1 MYIYIFLTFTL
12 ARSLFLALDVHSCI
26 YIHVS
31 IYVFTL
37 TFRKLYHRAH
47 VNTFAPCLPNSSTC
61 ACVCMC
67 TSEHVCVYV
76 CVCGCIV
83 CAYVCD
89 LWMTRFHQVGAYIH
103 SRNGALVLAL
113 WVFAT
118 LYHQDEYIHTD
129 MRTLTMPAPI
139 PFVPPVTKQF
149 LPANVY
155 RLHVGSMGVG
165 GGCVQISHL
174 GLDQGFQ
181 CVTYVLARNSV
192 IFIYTHIS
200 HAQYCETNHTSR
212 VNIPHQRKATL
223 CWQVDGIQYR
233 YVLVKP
239 TAWDFMHTHHLSCA
253 NVSRQDLGVMSFFA
267 LWLLQ
272 NTSTKNSLSLVR
284 LLRMYWP
291 AHPTGKLSAL
301 VAGAHPVVMM
311 CRTRRRT
318 RSFMRQIYLAGTF
331 GSRQIF

>member
-1 MYIYIFLTFTL
+1 MHIFLFIRTLIHLYIYIYIYICIYIYVHVCVQRHACSAVHKLTSYTYMYVHRCISFYTFAYVHMYIYIFLTFTL
-12 ARSLFLALDVHSCI
+12 ARSLFLALDVYSCI

-37 TFRKLYHRAH
+37 TFWKLYHRAH

-67 TSEHVCVYV
+67 TSEHVCVNV

-83 CAYVCD
+83 CVYMCD
-89 LWMTRFHQVGAYIH
+89 LWTTRFHQVGAYIH

-118 LYHQDEYIHTD
+118 SYHQDEYIHTD

-165 GGCVQISHL
+165 GSCMQMSHL
-174 GLDQGFQ
+174 GLGKHGQDEGFQ
-181 CVTYVLARNSV
+181 CVTYIVARNSD
-192 IFIYTHIS
+192 IFTYTHIS
-200 HAQYCETNHTSR
+200 QAQYCDVYIHQQFTRHASEYRIRERRPFADRLMASNVGMSWSNPPHETSCTHTTC
-212 VNIPHQRKATL
+212 HAQ
-223 CWQVDGIQYR
+223 
-233 YVLVKP
+233 
-239 TAWDFMHTHHLSCA
+239 M
-253 NVSRQDLGVMSFFA
+253 
-267 LWLLQ
+267 
-272 NTSTKNSLSLVR
+272 
-284 LLRMYWP
+284 
-291 AHPTGKLSAL
+291 
-301 VAGAHPVVMM
+301 
-311 CRTRRRT
+311 
-318 RSFMRQIYLAGTF
+318 
-331 GSRQIF
+331 